1 MIPAQLF
8 ALQSR
13 VPALQQ
19 KLLLIPAGDNVVRV
33 LPPLVVTDE
42 ELAEGVRRL
51 DAACE
56 AVKERLAVAIN

>member
-1 MIPAQLF
+1 
-8 ALQSR
+8 
-13 VPALQQ
+13 
-19 KLLLIPAGDNVVRV
+19 VRV